1 MILFPPL
8 ASLCSFASKFF
19 SLVEQYPVLSVF
31 LVVTHSVHIETYG
44 CAFNTSDSEV
54 MAGLLERAGF
64 TLVADASAADVV
76 VVNSCTVKD
85 RTVLDLRRRMA
96 ALGAGGRRPAVVLAG
111 CVPRV
116 PGQAREFLSVSQ
128 MGPDNVGQIAEV
140 VRRTLAGERVKM
152 THREHAPRLL
162 LPKRR
167 KNPAIE
173 IIPISKGCLGDCTFC
188 QTVLARGRLHSFEED
203 DILAAVE
210 AAVADGVAMM
220 WLTSQDCGAYGV
232 DRNTNLPQLLR
243 RVARVPG
250 DFLVRVGM
258 ANPDLVK
265 PWADELAE
273 ALAHHK
279 FFQFAHIPVQ
289 AGSDA
294 VLAAMGREYAAQDF
308 RGIAQT
314 LRGRLPE
321 VTLATDIIVGFP
333 TESDADFA
341 QTLRLLDETAV
352 PVVNR
357 SRYSARPGTRAA
369 RLAGLESRVI
379 SARSKQLAARAAAI
393 NRQALAPLVGRA
405 VWAIAEDTPRPGV
418 TMFRTRQYVPV
429 VVEEPHAPGNR
440 ATVEITGVE
449 GFHAVGRTVGAANEM
464 DEGRRRD
471 DG

>member
-1 MILFPPL
+1 MSP
-8 ASLCSFASKFF
+8 
-19 SLVEQYPVLSVF
+19 
-31 LVVTHSVHIETYG
+31 SVHIETYG

-64 TLVADASAADVV
+64 TLVAEACDADVV

-85 RTVLDLRRRMA
+85 RTVLDLRRRMNELGRGDRA
-96 ALGAGGRRPAVVLAG
+96 PALVLAG

-116 PGQAREFLSVSQ
+116 PGQAREFEAVSQ

-140 VRRTLAGERVKM
+140 VRRTLEGERVRV

-167 KNPAIE
+167 KNPAVE

-203 DILAAVE
+203 DIISAVE
-210 AAVADGVAMM
+210 AAVVDGASMM

-232 DRNTNLPQLLR
+232 DRGTDLPHLLR
-243 RVARVPG
+243 RVARVAG
-250 DFLVRVGM
+250 DFVVRVGM

-265 PWADELAE
+265 PWADEFVD
-273 ALAHHK
+273 ALGHPK

-294 VLAAMGREYAAQDF
+294 VLAAMGREYAAADF
-308 RGIAQT
+308 LQIADV
-314 LRGRLPE
+314 LRERLPDL
-321 VTLATDIIVGFP
+321 TLATDVIVGFP
-333 TESDADFA
+333 TEGEEDFA
-341 QTLRLLDETAV
+341 QTLRLLEETAV

-369 RLAGLESRVI
+369 RLPGLESRVI
-379 SARSKQLAARAAAI
+379 SARSKQLAARAAAV
-393 NRQALAPLVGRA
+393 NRRALAPLVGRA
-405 VWAIAEDTPRPGV
+405 VWAIAEDNPRSGI

-429 VVEEPHAPGNR
+429 IVAESHTPGTR
-440 ATVEITGVE
+440 MTVEITGVE
-449 GFHAVGRTVGAANEM
+449 GFHTTGRVTEQF
-464 DEGRRRD
+464 DSFEDKGRRPD
-471 DG
+471 HG